1 MKESTLQTLI
11 TARTLLEQAERDCAL
26 GDRYKATAG
35 LIVLQDAVELVFYA
49 ALVEKGVDE
58 VTAVEKLDFDQ
69 MIGSLGKAGIR
80 VPKSATLKA
89 MNKLRVTAKH
99 YGQVMEPTTVQGHMN
114 TAKFAVDAVLIA
126 VVGKPLREIF
136 LAELVTPGEPR
147 TYLDAA
153 AACLSQ
159 GNYLE
164 CLLSTRK
171 AFFLAFEK
179 DYCIYSYNDT
189 ASNAPPLG
197 LLGLMYGGYKA
208 PYWSRNAEWIRENV
222 KSPMD
227 YIKLDYDRWRMEA
240 VECGINTQALAN
252 IRRLTPQVIRFQNEG
267 EWLVQYPASYLANCA
282 THENAAMCLDLTIE
296 AIRRDQEHTKAART
310 VRTDRPFDMP
320 TAYVGQPLFERPD
333 TQSKQILVLG
343 ENHQYAVHDVLDGF
357 QPGKKF
363 YHIHC
368 NAPNKPYAWGYIEQ
382 REEALLEA
390 EPEPAAEPAKSSP
403 DTPKPTP
410 PALTD

>member
-11 TARTLLEQAERDCAL
+11 TAKTLFEQAQRDCEL

-49 ALVEKGVDE
+49 VLVEKGVDE

-69 MIGSLGKAGIR
+69 MIGSLGKVGIK
-80 VPKSATLKA
+80 VPKSGTLKA

-114 TAKFAVDAVLIA
+114 AAKFAVDAVLIA
-126 VVGKPLREIF
+126 AVGRPLREVF
-136 LAELVTPGEPR
+136 LTELITPGEPR
-147 TYLDAA
+147 TYLETAA
-153 AACLSQ
+153 TCLSQ
-159 GNYLE
+159 GSYME
-164 CLLSTRK
+164 CLLATRK

-179 DYCIYSYNDT
+179 NYCIYSYCDIP
-189 ASNAPPLG
+189 SNAPPRGFLG
-197 LLGLMYGGYKA
+197 LRHGGYKA
-208 PYWSRNAEWIRENV
+208 PYWTQNAKWIRENV

-227 YIKLDYDRWRMEA
+227 YIQLDYDRWRMEA

-252 IRRLTPQVIRFQNEG
+252 IRRLTPQVIRFENDG

-282 THENAAMCLDLTIE
+282 NHENAAMCLDLTIE
-296 AIRRDQEHTKAART
+296 AIRRNQEHTKAART

-333 TQSKQILVLG
+333 TQSRQIVVLG
-343 ENHQYAVHDVLDGF
+343 ENHQYAVHEVLDGF

-363 YHIHC
+363 YRIHC
-368 NAPNKPYAWGYIEQ
+368 SAPNEPYAWGYIEQ
-382 REEALLEA
+382 REEALLETG
-390 EPEPAAEPAKSSP
+390 PEPAAESMESSSEE
-403 DTPKPTP
+403 
-410 PALTD
+410 

>member
-11 TARTLLEQAERDCAL
+11 TAKTLLEQAERDCAL
-26 GDRYKATAG
+26 GERHKATAG

-49 ALVEKGVDE
+49 ALVEMGVDE

-69 MIGSLGKAGIR
+69 MIGSLGKAGIK
-80 VPKSATLKA
+80 VPKSGTLKA

-114 TAKFAVDAVLIA
+114 AAKFAVDAVLTA
-126 VVGKPLREIF
+126 VIGKPLCEIF
-136 LAELVTPGEPR
+136 LTELVILGEPR
-147 TYLDAA
+147 TYLETA

-164 CLLSTRK
+164 CLLATRK
-171 AFFLAFEK
+171 AFFLAFER
-179 DYCIYSYNDT
+179 DYCIYLYRDIP
-189 ASNAPPLG
+189 ANATSRG
-197 LLGLMYGGYKA
+197 LLGLLRGGYKA
-208 PYWSRNAEWIRENV
+208 PYRTHNAEWIRENV

-227 YIKLDYDRWRMEA
+227 YIQLDYDRWRMEA

-252 IRRLTPQVIRFQNEG
+252 IRRLTPQVIRFQNDG
-267 EWLVQYPASYLANCA
+267 EWLVQYPASYLENCA

-296 AIRRDQEHTKAART
+296 VIRRDQEHTKAART

-320 TAYVGQPLFERPD
+320 TAYVGQPMFERPD
-333 TQSKQILVLG
+333 TQSKKILVLG
-343 ENHQYAVHDVLDGF
+343 ENHQYAVHEVLDGF
-357 QPGKKF
+357 QPSKKF
-363 YHIHC
+363 YRIHC
-368 NAPNKPYAWGYIEQ
+368 IAPGEPYAWGYIEQ

-390 EPEPAAEPAKSSP
+390 EPAPEPAKASS
-403 DTPKPTP
+403 DASKPT
-410 PALTD
+410 ASI

>member
-1 MKESTLQTLI
+1 MMKESTLQTLI
-11 TARTLLEQAERDCAL
+11 TARSLFEQAERDCAL

-80 VPKSATLKA
+80 VPKSGTLKA

-99 YGQVMEPTTVQGHMN
+99 YGQVMEPMTVQGHMN
-114 TAKFAVDAVLIA
+114 AAKFAVDAVLIA
-126 VVGKPLREIF
+126 AVGKPLREIF
-136 LAELVTPGEPR
+136 LTELVTPGEPR
-147 TYLDAA
+147 TYLETAA
-153 AACLSQ
+153 VCLSQ

-164 CLLSTRK
+164 CLLATRK
-171 AFFLAFEK
+171 ALFLAFEK
-179 DYCIYSYNDT
+179 DYCIYSYRDT
-189 ASNAPPLG
+189 QPNARSLG
-197 LLGLMYGGYKA
+197 LLGLLQGGYKA
-208 PYWSRNAEWIRENV
+208 PYWTRNAEWIRENV

-227 YIKLDYDRWRMEA
+227 YIQLDHDRWRMEA
-240 VECGINTQALAN
+240 VECGVNTQALAN
-252 IRRLTPQVIRFQNEG
+252 IRRLTPQVIRLRDNEA
-267 EWLVQYPASYLANCA
+267 WLVQYPASYVANSA
-282 THENAAMCLDLTIE
+282 THENAAMCLDLAIE
-296 AIRRDQEHTKAART
+296 VIRRDQEHAKAART

-343 ENHQYAVHDVLDGF
+343 ENHQYEVLDVLDGF
-357 QPGKKF
+357 QPNKKF

-368 NAPNKPYAWGYIEQ
+368 RVPDESLAWGYIEQ
-382 REEALLEA
+382 LEEVLLEA
-390 EPEPAAEPAKSSP
+390 EP
-403 DTPKPTP
+403 DTSKLVP
-410 PALTD
+410 PVLTD

>member
-11 TARTLLEQAERDCAL
+11 TAKTLLEQSERDCVT
-26 GDRYKATAG
+26 GDRYRATAG

-49 ALVEKGVDE
+49 ALVELGVDE

-69 MIGSLGKAGIR
+69 MIGSLGKAGIK
-80 VPKSATLKA
+80 VPKSGTLKA

-114 TAKFAVDAVLIA
+114 AAKFAVDEVLFA

-136 LAELVTPGEPR
+136 LTELVSPGEPR
-147 TYLDAA
+147 TYLETA

-159 GNYLE
+159 GNYFE
-164 CLLSTRK
+164 CLLATRK
-171 AFFLAFEK
+171 AFFLVFEK
-179 DYCIYSYNDT
+179 DYCIYSYSDVP
-189 ASNAPPLG
+189 SNAPPQG
-197 LLGLMYGGYKA
+197 LLGLRHGGYKA
-208 PYWSRNAEWIRENV
+208 PHWTRNAEWIRKNV
-222 KSPMD
+222 ESPMD
-227 YIKLDYDRWRMEA
+227 YIQLDYDLWRMEA

-252 IRRLTPQVIRFQNEG
+252 IRRLTPKVIRFHNDG
-267 EWLVQYPASYLANCA
+267 EWLVQYPASYMANCA
-282 THENAAMCLDLTIE
+282 NHENAAMCLDLTIE
-296 AIRRDQEHTKAART
+296 VIRRDQEHIKAART
-310 VRTDRPFDMP
+310 VSTDRPFDMP

-343 ENHQYAVHDVLDGF
+343 ENYQYAVHDVLDGF

-368 NAPNKPYAWGYIEQ
+368 NAPNEAYAWGFIEQ

-390 EPEPAAEPAKSSP
+390 EVEPTAEPAKVSP
-403 DTPKPTP
+403 DRSQPTP
-410 PALTD
+410 PVLPN